1 MVLEENK
8 AGMWVIA
15 ELMWSPTSPPAE
27 GRAPVEADAT
37 LWHAHVTEGHTSS
50 GGDQDMSQ
58 IKPSARIVASP
69 LVLLLLLTPL
79 PAAEEAAPAIPQ
91 SAAAFERIK
100 NLSGVWRGRST
111 KGWEN
116 RVTIDVIAGGS
127 VVRSTSFDAHPGE
140 TMLTLYHMD
149 GDRLMLTH
157 YCVARNQPR
166 MVATRFEDGGNRI
179 AFDFLDATNLPTP
192 GAGHMHS
199 SILRLV
205 DGDRFTSRWT
215 WFQDGEESWME
226 EIVYERER

>member
-1 MVLEENK
+1 
-8 AGMWVIA
+8 
-15 ELMWSPTSPPAE
+15 
-27 GRAPVEADAT
+27 
-37 LWHAHVTEGHTSS
+37 
-50 GGDQDMSQ
+50 MSETR
-58 IKPSARIVASP
+58 SRARIGILMLMLLSP
-69 LVLLLLLTPL
+69 LTNL
-79 PAAEEAAPAIPQ
+79 PAAQETAPALQ
-91 SAAAFERIK
+91 QAAATFERLK
-100 NLSGVWRGRST
+100 SLSGVWRGRST
-111 KGWEN
+111 KGWED

-157 YCVARNQPR
+157 YCVALNQPR
-166 MVATRFEDGGNRI
+166 MVATRFEEGGNRI